1 MKTILA
7 AAAFAIAGLGAAHAM
22 PLAPLGTTAS
32 ADVIQVAQG
41 CGPGYAR
48 GPYGRCRP
56 MGGVVVVRRPPPVVV
71 VRPGRG
77 CGPGFAWRGGRCRP
91 F

>member
-1 MKTILA
+1 MKYLIA
-7 AAAFAIAGLGAAHAM
+7 AALFALTIVDFS
-22 PLAPLGTTAS
+22 AS
-32 ADVIQVAQG
+32 AEAAQG

-56 MGGVVVVRRPPPVVV
+56 MGSVVVVRRPPVVV
-71 VRPGRG
+71 VAPRG
-77 CGPGFAWRGGRCRP
+77 CPRGFAWRAGRCRP